1 MKNGC
6 MFVVSHSVY
15 VSCCWCM
22 LNCSWICVSCCLT
35 GRLISWNIYLCIMLS
50 VYQIVQAAEMLPK
63 IWANQQCCSN
73 GICSEILKFEICS
86 LNWAEKVHCLTCESR
101 AELKRFIELINDAHF
116 SPKSFL
122 RSSCIL
128 DLKRRVKPFLICHY
142 LAEHQDG
149 TAILVHTQNM
159 ITLNLSL

>member
-6 MFVVSHSVY
+6 MFVVSDSV
-15 VSCCWCM
+15 
-22 LNCSWICVSCCLT
+22 T

-63 IWANQQCCSN
+63 IWANQLSVYVLKSDE
-73 GICSEILKFEICS
+73 IRLKSEILKFEICS

-128 DLKRRVKPFLICHY
+128 DLKRRVKPFLICHH

-149 TAILVHTQNM
+149 TAILVHTENM